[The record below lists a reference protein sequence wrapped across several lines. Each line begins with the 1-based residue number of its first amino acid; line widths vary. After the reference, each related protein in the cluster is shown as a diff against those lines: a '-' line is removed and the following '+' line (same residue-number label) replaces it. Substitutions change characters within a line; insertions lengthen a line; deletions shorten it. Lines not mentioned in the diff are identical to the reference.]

1 MREYRSADSTRDT
14 ASFSGQACTPGSP
27 QKSLSSRSEAR
38 DLLQLPC
45 EANCAPAKAHTLHP
59 VSGAVSEWP
68 TLRTLTHEHSPTN
81 THPRKLTRR
90 THTRSHNVPKPRAR
104 ISSGHGLQPCQNNA
118 VSRISACALSAQAFI
133 AHDSERPV
141 PAYLP
146 RQAFRHRGRQSCL
159 QKCKCDTKVKEH
171 RGKTERNL
179 RGLNQNREEPATSC
193 A

>member
-68 TLRTLTHEHSPTN
+68 TLRTLTHEHSPA
-81 THPRKLTRR
+81 KA
-90 THTRSHNVPKPRAR
+90 HTQNPHAKPQRSEAPCPHFVRARPSAVPKQCRKSHFRLRALCASLHCTRLRATRPRIPAATSL
-104 ISSGHGLQPCQNNA
+104 SSQGSP
-118 VSRISACALSAQAFI
+118 I
-133 AHDSERPV
+133 V
-141 PAYLP
+141 PA
-146 RQAFRHRGRQSCL
+146 
-159 QKCKCDTKVKEH
+159 EM
-171 RGKTERNL
+171 
-179 RGLNQNREEPATSC
+179 
-193 A
+193 